1 MNDLL
6 LICTICSDRQTLEDA
21 PSDSTR
27 QNLNEDKNKSSDV
40 KKSNEKW
47 PPKSKYSSH
56 NHCLNIL
63 VSCNY

>member
-6 LICTICSDRQTLEDA
+6 LICTIYSDRQTPEEDA
-21 PSDSTR
+21 PSGLTR
-27 QNLNEDKNKSSDV
+27 NEDENESSDV
-40 KKSNEKW
+40 KRSNEKW
-47 PPKSKYSSH
+47 PPKSKYSSQ